1 MFKLQN
7 GQSTKIYW
15 TENMLWTRELFLFA
29 LLVFV
34 IKADED
40 KDDGNDYCTTDKTN
54 RAFNKVYFPHWNKF
68 VNRYLFDWLIFEND
82 NWLSFGVFRPKCDP
96 LKDFSLTLERKSRN
110 TDCIKIG
117 RPWWA
122 IQVIPLGFIPTFNSG
137 MKNTILVC

>member
-1 MFKLQN
+1 
-7 GQSTKIYW
+7 
-15 TENMLWTRELFLFA
+15 MLWTRKVFLFA
-29 LLVFV
+29 SLVFV
-34 IKADED
+34 VKADED

-68 VNRYLFDWLIFEND
+68 VNRYLILINSRKQNNF
-82 NWLSFGVFRPKCDP
+82 FHFFRPKCDP

-137 MKNTILVC
+137 MKNTILSWNIEKYI